1 MAVAQMQKIGI
12 LAHINVRQELTA
24 ELQHLGLLHI
34 EDLRELADQKEWEG
48 LVSADEITDAQLE
61 GSISDVDTALDFL
74 RDFAKKGFLAG
85 LSGTKV
91 YLTPE
96 EYQGLIDG
104 YDWEG
109 AVERCKQLA
118 EERSELISELDTLS
132 SQKELLLPWF
142 DLVVPV
148 EEVASTRNVEIIAGT
163 VPAPNFVE
171 FQEELEESRA
181 RYHLETVKETDAKIF
196 FIIFY
201 HRLDKEAIEVI
212 LSKAQFSRVTFT
224 PLESPVAS
232 QGDGSRK
239 TLTPLDNLS
248 NGVNL
253 LRGKLLTGFTGM
265 TGTAQSLIEG
275 IDQRYDELKQRLE
288 EIENEGS
295 ALARELNKLIV
306 IGDHLQ
312 ALLERRKVQA
322 KFASTSQTFFID
334 GWIRRSHLPLLR
346 KRLERRFKEVALF
359 ELEARPGEVA
369 PSDYRNVRTVRPFE
383 LITSLYGAPSHFEVD
398 PTPIIVPFFLIF
410 FAMCLADAGYG
421 IVLSILSLLGLKWL
435 RIGPN
440 MRNLLKILFAGGLIT
455 TLAGALTGG
464 YFGIVFEELPPALSF
479 LGIIRSKIM
488 LLDPLKDPIQFWII
502 GLILGYIQLNVG
514 VIVKLYWN
522 LKNRRLLEALVD
534 QVSWLMLV
542 NSLVIIGLSKGGV
555 TAEWVGSLAVGTA
568 VVGATLIVAF
578 YQREEKNP
586 LARFFWGIY
595 GLYGITGYLSDV
607 LSYSRLFALGM
618 ATAVIAMMVNI
629 VAGMVSHIPLVGVI
643 LMLVVLVIG
652 HLFNIAINVL
662 SGFIHTLRLQ
672 FMEFFTKFYEGS
684 GRPLKPFA
692 FNFENCVIERRK

>member
-1 MAVAQMQKIGI
+1 MAVAQMQKVGI

-24 ELQHLGLLHI
+24 ELQHLGLLQI

-61 GSISDVDTALDFL
+61 GSISDVDTAIDFL

-96 EYQGLIDG
+96 EYQSLIDG
-104 YDWEG
+104 YDWKG
-109 AVERCKQLA
+109 VVERCKQLV
-118 EERSELISELDTLS
+118 EERSELTSELDTLN

-142 DLVVPV
+142 DLTVPV
-148 EEVASTRNVEIIAGT
+148 EELASTRNVEIIAGI
-163 VPAPNFVE
+163 VSAPNFAE
-171 FQEELEESRA
+171 FQEGLEESRA
-181 RYHLETVKETDAKIF
+181 RYHLETVQEADAKIF

-201 HRLDKEAIEVI
+201 HRLDKEAIEAI

-224 PLESPVAS
+224 PLENPVAS

-265 TGTAQSLIEG
+265 TGTPRSLIEG
-275 IDQRYDELKQRLE
+275 IDRRYDELKQRLE

-295 ALARELNKLIV
+295 ARARELNKLII

-322 KFASTSQTFFID
+322 KFARTSQTFFID
-334 GWIRRSHLPLLR
+334 GWIRRSHLPLL
-346 KRLERRFKEVALF
+346 KERLEGKFKEVALF

-383 LITSLYGAPSHFEVD
+383 LITSLYGTPSHFEVD
-398 PTPIIVPFFLIF
+398 PTPVVVPFFLIF
-410 FAMCLADAGYG
+410 FAMCLTDAGYG

-440 MRNLLKILFAGGLIT
+440 MRELLKILFAGGLIT

-464 YFGIVFEELPPALSF
+464 YFGIVFEELPPALNF

-514 VIVKLYWN
+514 VMIKLYWN
-522 LKNRRLLEALVD
+522 LKNQRLLDALVD
-534 QVSWLMLV
+534 QVSWLMLI
-542 NSLVIIGLSKGGV
+542 NSLLLIGLSKAGV
-555 TAEWVGSLAVGTA
+555 TAQWLGSLAAVTA
-568 VVGATLIVAF
+568 VVGATLIVLF
-578 YQREEKNP
+578 YQRETKNP

-643 LMLVVLVIG
+643 LMLVVLVVG

-672 FMEFFTKFYEGS
+672 FMEFFTKFYEGN

>member
-1 MAVAQMQKIGI
+1 MAVALMQKIGI

-24 ELQHLGLLHI
+24 ELQHLGLLQI

-61 GSISDVDTALDFL
+61 GSISDVDTAIDFL

-96 EYQGLIDG
+96 EYQSLIDG

-109 AVERCKQLA
+109 VVERCKQLV
-118 EERSELISELDTLS
+118 EERSELTSELDTLN

-142 DLVVPV
+142 DLAVPV
-148 EEVASTRNVEIIAGT
+148 EELASTRNVEIIAGI
-163 VPAPNFVE
+163 VPAAHFAE
-171 FQEELEESRA
+171 FQEGLEESRA
-181 RYHLETVKETDAKIF
+181 RYHLETVQEADAKIF
-196 FIIFY
+196 FTIFY
-201 HRLDKEAIEVI
+201 HRLDKEAIEAI
-212 LSKAQFSRVTFT
+212 LSKAQFSRVT
-224 PLESPVAS
+224 
-232 QGDGSRK
+232 
-239 TLTPLDNLS
+239 
-248 NGVNL
+248 
-253 LRGKLLTGFTGM
+253 FTGM

-275 IDQRYDELKQRLE
+275 TDQRYDELKQRLE

-295 ALARELNKLIV
+295 ARARELNKLII

-322 KFASTSQTFFID
+322 KFARTSQTFFID
-334 GWIRRSHLPLLR
+334 GWIRRSHLPLL
-346 KRLERRFKEVALF
+346 KERLEGKFKEVALF

-383 LITSLYGAPSHFEVD
+383 LITSLYGTPSHFEVD
-398 PTPIIVPFFLIF
+398 PTPVVVPFFLIF
-410 FAMCLADAGYG
+410 FAMCLTDAGYG

-440 MRNLLKILFAGGLIT
+440 MRELLKILFAGGLIT

-488 LLDPLKDPIQFWII
+488 LIDPLKDPIQFWII

-514 VIVKLYWN
+514 VMIKLYWN
-522 LKNRRLLEALVD
+522 LKNRRLLDALVD
-534 QVSWLMLV
+534 QVSWLMLI
-542 NSLVIIGLSKGGV
+542 NSLLLIGLSKAGV
-555 TAEWVGSLAVGTA
+555 TAQWLGSLAVVTA
-568 VVGATLIVAF
+568 VVGATLIVLF
-578 YQREEKNP
+578 YQRETKNP

-629 VAGMVSHIPLVGVI
+629 VAGMVSHIPLVGVV
-643 LMLVVLVIG
+643 LMLVVLVVG

-672 FMEFFTKFYEGS
+672 FMEFFTKFYEGN